1 MDVRIKLGPADVLH
15 GSEQEVLTGL
25 PDGSLRTLFDTLLA
39 RHPELSAAVQD
50 DQLDLALMQIL
61 VNEEPLREATL
72 GSYCLKDGDTV
83 RLELRAEP
91 DDATDATS
99 S

>member
-1 MDVRIKLGPADVLH
+1 MDVRIKLGPADI
-15 GSEQEVLTGL
+15 SREPDQEVLTGL
-25 PDGSLRTLFDTLLA
+25 PDGSLRTLFNTLLA

-50 DQLDLALMQIL
+50 DQLDLALMEVL
-61 VNEEPLREATL
+61 VNEKPLRDGTL

-83 RLELRAEP
+83 RLKLHAGP
-91 DDATDATS
+91 DDATS